1 MCLCVYICKY
11 VCMYVLVYWYTYIL
25 QCLYAL
31 TITHTITVFV
41 YIFIYTNVDVEYIA
55 IVVHCIYFG
64 RFKGTV
70 AYKKNYT
77 DDLGVKKIDSVIDI
91 LNSYVHSASFSPMTS
106 VPGHFRWK
114 FTDSEATLSPRGRRN
129 CRSPPVGQVHF
140 CGWNLP
146 QSWQPLAAQH
156 YDPLVRHSGCNEQ
169 LYRRA
174 IAISAPGHYQLKRRQ

>member
-1 MCLCVYICKY
+1 MH
-11 VCMYVLVYWYTYIL
+11 VCIGILVYLYSAMFIRTHNHTHNNSLCLHIYIYKRRRRIYCNCSALYLFWPFQGHSCL
-25 QCLYAL
+25 Q
-31 TITHTITVFV
+31 
-41 YIFIYTNVDVEYIA
+41 
-55 IVVHCIYFG
+55 
-64 RFKGTV
+64 
-70 AYKKNYT
+70 KNYT
-77 DDLGVKKIDSVIDI
+77 DDLGVKKIDSVTDI